1 MAYVVV
7 SFKGQEVGRWPLKGP
22 LTVGR
27 STECDVVV
35 RDILLSRRHCEIAPY
50 RNGWV
55 ACDLGSKN
63 GTTVGKHPITRR
75 GLSDGDVLKL
85 GKTTVRFQ
93 IGRLPAEHKPPAK
106 RPADPFEA
114 LSGTV
119 TDFDPKAAEAFCQ
132 DNNLPKPQP
141 IPPEPAGYSKDDLYS
156 LLTEIASSS
165 WDSIYAQ
172 ASQPKR
178 PIPRGHLKAGGPRSN
193 GGGGDGGGGGT
204 ALATLPETATA
215 TETDAPD
222 APAATEA
229 LLTRRS
235 RLGFAEELQVGE
247 VKATQVARPA
257 SPFEALAVQ
266 PARPASPGAG
276 ERPKSLG
283 ALLGLL
289 IGPLAAL
296 HRWVAPAGRV
306 LIF

>member
-50 RNGWV
+50 RNGWI
-55 ACDLGSKN
+55 ARDLGSKN
-63 GTTVGKHPITRR
+63 GTMVGRHPITRR
-75 GLSDGDVLKL
+75 GLTDGDVLKL

-119 TDFDPKAAEAFCQ
+119 TDFDPKAAEAYCQ

-165 WDSIYAQ
+165 WDSIYAG
-172 ASQPKR
+172 ASQPV
-178 PIPRGHLKAGGPRSN
+178 
-193 GGGGDGGGGGT
+193 
-204 ALATLPETATA
+204 
-215 TETDAPD
+215 
-222 APAATEA
+222 
-229 LLTRRS
+229 S
-235 RLGFAEELQVGE
+235 RFAEESAPAGTTLVRTRVRAEAFDPRLEAPSPVRRKRPALPPNVGQPSR
-247 VKATQVARPA
+247 VRAVLRAVARPFVA
-257 SPFEALAVQ
+257 M
-266 PARPASPGAG
+266 
-276 ERPKSLG
+276 
-283 ALLGLL
+283 
-289 IGPLAAL
+289 
-296 HRWVAPAGRV
+296 HRWVSPRGAV
-306 LIF
+306 LLF